1 MLIGYLACGVALIE
15 LFHKAVQLLTSPLCL
30 AHFLPVLL
38 DGVLLVLVGRFPHTL
53 DKLRFIV
60 PHIPAHALDCGKN
73 GGFHFRGGDIVH
85 GTVAGKL
92 AVAGTHKSVVQIHAR
107 ILPGFRKFIE
117 NAEKELNL
125 EIETIA
131 CPADA
136 DVRQAKISTILEAG
150 DSSIDIFSVNDEMI
164 SEFKYKD
171 YLKPL
176 NDTVMTKE
184 LLSSYPESYMQN
196 VPMKD
201 GKVYSVPYL
210 MDIMV
215 FWVNREVTGDR
226 EIRTQ
231 EDFAAFLKENLG
243 NDVYGYGG
251 AWDQSYV
258 YNELSEFVN
267 LFGGDYYDWENK
279 NTREAL
285 SFLHDLTAN
294 GEVPISQIT
303 DRYEQIEQK
312 FLDGKYGSIF
322 MYSGAINTFE
332 CAGAYRMEKI
342 QVAPLPG
349 FRKNATNIAT
359 WQYVLNKASEHEKAA
374 IKFLKYAASREGN
387 IAYAECMKRL
397 PARLDVIREEKLDI
411 PGFQVFQDYVN
422 HVELKERPFSSNSNY
437 NIISTY
443 YFNNM
448 FIKI

>member
-1 MLIGYLACGVALIE
+1 MHVDAE
-15 LFHKAVQLLTSPLCL
+15 S
-30 AHFLPVLL
+30 
-38 DGVLLVLVGRFPHTL
+38 
-53 DKLRFIV
+53 
-60 PHIPAHALDCGKN
+60 
-73 GGFHFRGGDIVH
+73 
-85 GTVAGKL
+85 
-92 AVAGTHKSVVQIHAR
+92 
-107 ILPGFRKFIE
+107 PGFRKFIE

-312 FLDGKYGSIF
+312 FLDGKYGSSF
-322 MYSGAINTFE
+322 
-332 CAGAYRMEKI
+332 
-342 QVAPLPG
+342 
-349 FRKNATNIAT
+349 
-359 WQYVLNKASEHEKAA
+359 YV
-374 IKFLKYAASREGN
+374 
-387 IAYAECMKRL
+387 
-397 PARLDVIREEKLDI
+397 
-411 PGFQVFQDYVN
+411 
-422 HVELKERPFSSNSNY
+422 
-437 NIISTY
+437 
-443 YFNNM
+443 
-448 FIKI
+448 

>member
-1 MLIGYLACGVALIE
+1 MKKYVLGAFIG
-15 LFHKAVQLLTSPLCL
+15 FLLLMSGCRDQQ
-30 AHFLPVLL
+30 
-38 DGVLLVLVGRFPHTL
+38 DGVHTDDTDL
-53 DKLRFIV
+53 QKEKLTIMHV
-60 PHIPAHALDCGKN
+60 DAE
-73 GGFHFRGGDIVH
+73 
-85 GTVAGKL
+85 
-92 AVAGTHKSVVQIHAR
+92 S
-107 ILPGFRKFIE
+107 PGFRKFIE

-196 VPMKD
+196 VTMKD

-267 LFGGDYYDWENK
+267 LFGGNYYDWENK

-303 DRYEQIEQK
+303 DRYEQTEQK

-349 FRKNATNIAT
+349 FRNNATNIAT

-411 PGFQVFQDYVN
+411 PGFQFFQDYVN
-422 HVELKERPFSSNSNY
+422 HVELKERSFSSDPMKD
-437 NIISTY
+437 ISKTGILFQQY
-443 YFNNM
+443 VMDQISQDEFCEKMEEMQKNQR
-448 FIKI
+448 

>member
-1 MLIGYLACGVALIE
+1 MHVDAE
-15 LFHKAVQLLTSPLCL
+15 S
-30 AHFLPVLL
+30 
-38 DGVLLVLVGRFPHTL
+38 
-53 DKLRFIV
+53 
-60 PHIPAHALDCGKN
+60 
-73 GGFHFRGGDIVH
+73 
-85 GTVAGKL
+85 
-92 AVAGTHKSVVQIHAR
+92 
-107 ILPGFRKFIE
+107 PGFRKFIE

-332 CAGAYRMEKI
+332 CAGAYRMEKSRWHHYRDFEI
-342 QVAPLPG
+342 MLPTSLHG
-349 FRKNATNIAT
+349 SMR
-359 WQYVLNKASEHEKAA
+359 
-374 IKFLKYAASREGN
+374 
-387 IAYAECMKRL
+387 
-397 PARLDVIREEKLDI
+397 
-411 PGFQVFQDYVN
+411 
-422 HVELKERPFSSNSNY
+422 
-437 NIISTY
+437 
-443 YFNNM
+443 
-448 FIKI
+448 